1 MAIYGEYTEEFLEV
15 RSDLMTWV
23 LMNLRYIP
31 LSPEE
36 IVSIESELCEDI
48 TPERLEELVKMVND
62 NLPDRIECG
71 MNYNQGDI
79 QRKLNKIMQDERK

>member
-31 LSPEE
+31 LSPDE
-36 IVSIESELCEDI
+36 IVSIENELSGEM

-71 MNYNQGDI
+71 LNYNQGDI
-79 QRKLNKIMQDERK
+79 QHKLNKIMSDERK